1 MWNAKGF
8 EILSPPIQY
17 RISLKL
23 RAIHNTFGDTR
34 GGISRVYVIPY
45 RLKETLWVRKFL
57 IQRFIEVCVEVSS
70 VLIKAC
76 SELFLCFFVCQP
88 SRMIHRTRATG
99 RDPLPVCALA
109 ITLCFPEVMIP
120 FRYFVLMVL
129 LFMALAFRQFPKE

>member
-8 EILSPPIQY
+8 EIISPTIQY
-17 RISLKL
+17 CIPLKL

-34 GGISRVYVIPY
+34 GGISRFYVIPY
-45 RLKETLWVRKFL
+45 RLKETLWVRTFL
-57 IQRFIEVCVEVSS
+57 IQRFIDVCVEVSS
-70 VLIKAC
+70 VLTEAC
-76 SELFLCFFVCQP
+76 SKHFLCFFVCQS

-99 RDPLPVCALA
+99 RDPLPVCTLA

-129 LFMALAFRQFPKE
+129 FFLE